1 MSQCGEKNHNHCWSH
16 ISSWSGVE
24 EGLWKEH
31 FIEEPQTYTTK
42 HSITQMMPRVRGSID
57 NITHA
62 QHKIHLPSL
71 RQHTIFTSISF
82 HSGQKT
88 CFDLFSSCFDKNLLP
103 VWVLSSVRAETTL
116 HKVMGSSVTRIF
128 LINTRIKQ
136 LSFFF
141 TFMSHMFQPFIVVFS
156 YFSSFTPFLSYNF
169 DLILPPYGDVRMGKA
184 AHSVTLC
191 VVSRIKQ
198 WLEQYVLK
206 FT

>member
-1 MSQCGEKNHNHCWSH
+1 MSRCGEKNHNHCWSH

-31 FIEEPQTYTTK
+31 FIEEPQTHTTK
-42 HSITQMMPRVRGSID
+42 HSITQMMPRVRRSID

-71 RQHTIFTSISF
+71 RQHTSFTSISF

-88 CFDLFSSCFDKNLLP
+88 CFDWFSSCFDKNLLP

-141 TFMSHMFQPFIVVFS
+141 FS
-156 YFSSFTPFLSYNF
+156 YESHVSPFYRCF
-169 DLILPPYGDVRMGKA
+169 FIFFFIHTVFIL
-184 AHSVTLC
+184 
-191 VVSRIKQ
+191 
-198 WLEQYVLK
+198 
-206 FT
+206 